1 MNDAIIGYIT
11 GVVSGLAI
19 ATVGWTIYVTHMR
32 HAAVDHGVGMYTTD
46 RYGHTPTFRWTTPTV
61 ILNGK

>member
-1 MNDAIIGYIT
+1 MNDTMIGYIT

-32 HAAVDHGVGMYTTD
+32 HDAVDHGVGVYSCGK
-46 RYGHTPTFRWTTPTV
+46 YGSGPTFRWTTPTV